1 MYFPNSTKHFG
12 HKKVYVQQQRV
23 LLAQKIKESVWT
35 TFWKDFMEEVDEWL
49 EQGDQLVIAGDWNS
63 DVRKRNFLEK
73 LKQRNL
79 WPAITGMHGTE
90 GPGTFHNGSVP
101 IDEIFIS
108 PSLKITGCGY
118 MEHGINIGD
127 HRPIWIDIS
136 KSSALGSSLPPIP
149 SFQARRLKCNDP
161 KVVEKYS
168 QRLEEQL
175 RKNKVFSKLK
185 TIFENFTVPLTEEQE
200 FMMEELDEIREQAML
215 WAEKKCRKLRMG
227 GRAWSPELQVAMDK
241 IKYIKLTISKKK
253 GRRVGARLMIRLSRK
268 LGMNKNSMAIPNLVK
283 ELNIVYEEYK
293 ELKGKDRELRNSY
306 LEQLAETMEQYGEG
320 NKAGY
325 LRQLI
330 IAEENK
336 EMYRKI
342 ARVTKKV
349 ENMGTTFVTIK
360 DENGRKKDVIEKDQM
375 EEEIINENRKKFHQT
390 EGTCPFLQPMLKKDF
405 GDYGEGEATNQV
417 LKGEYKIPEGLDEYT
432 RDFLEVCKLSEVDKK
447 ASFYRTPDQFK
458 KSWKK

>member
-1 MYFPNSTKHFG
+1 MSNNTPDTELQQTQQGILKKDICNTWGDRMEGKENEDLRITFQNINGFGRETKNNKSEEIRQFIEEFNVDVCTLAEMNVNWKLVGKKNTISDITRGWFDNQRIKTSYNHHDKYGSKHQPGGTAVISRGETALRVIQRGEDKRFMGRWSWQLLRGKEGIKLRIIALYFPNSTKHFG

-79 WPAITGMHGTE
+79 WPAITGIHGTE

-108 PSLKITGCGY
+108 PRLKITGCGY

-127 HRPIWIDIS
+127 HRPVWIDIS
-136 KSSALGSSLPPIP
+136 KSSALGSSLPTIP

-161 KVVEKYS
+161 KVVERYS

-175 RKNKVFSKLK
+175 RKNKFFSKLK

-215 WAEKKCRKLRMG
+215 WA
-227 GRAWSPELQVAMDK
+227 
-241 IKYIKLTISKKK
+241 KKK
-253 GRRVGARLMIRLSRK
+253 VQKTQDGGT
-268 LGMNKNSMAIPNLVK
+268 SMEPRAT
-283 ELNIVYEEYK
+283 
-293 ELKGKDRELRNSY
+293 G
-306 LEQLAETMEQYGEG
+306 G
-320 NKAGY
+320 NG
-325 LRQLI
+325 
-330 IAEENK
+330 
-336 EMYRKI
+336 
-342 ARVTKKV
+342 
-349 ENMGTTFVTIK
+349 
-360 DENGRKKDVIEKDQM
+360 
-375 EEEIINENRKKFHQT
+375 
-390 EGTCPFLQPMLKKDF
+390 
-405 GDYGEGEATNQV
+405 
-417 LKGEYKIPEGLDEYT
+417 
-432 RDFLEVCKLSEVDKK
+432 
-447 ASFYRTPDQFK
+447 
-458 KSWKK
+458 